1 MLIYLA
7 VEDLDGEGEGE
18 GVVKGEGGCTE
29 RALTPWAGAACDAE
43 RPVALVH
50 GGDNCLLLAPFEGT
64 SLCEAEDAEKAPFGM
79 SNTFRYDAASGATV
93 EGQLRRPGRQR
104 LRLEAAF
111 QAQAQ
116 PAGGPTLL
124 GAEYDED
131 VEPSSAEAP
140 FCVLS
145 VALM

>member
-18 GVVKGEGGCTE
+18 GGFKGEGGCTE
-29 RALTPWAGAACDAE
+29 RVLTPWAGAACDAE